1 MQHMPKKI
9 DMRILSLVFP
19 LLLIQVGL
27 AQVQSRDL
35 GKSYYHFSLAKLHVL
50 NKEYSDAIAEFE
62 KAIALNGES
71 TELRI
76 EFAGSLVRA
85 GEISRA
91 VQEGEK
97 AVELDPQSIEAHF
110 FLGQMYNG
118 YQSGG
123 QGSLA
128 RKAVTE
134 FERVV
139 ELEPD
144 HHEALYYL
152 GRAYLERED
161 HSKAAQAFKRLTNL
175 RPGLVEGHFLHAT
188 ALSEVGQVDKAIRVL
203 EKSLMIRADQAG
215 SLNMLASLYE
225 QKERYDEAVET
236 YRQALRS
243 APNPKSQLQLGTLLT
258 RRGRYP
264 EAVSLLREA
273 VARYPQNVEMRVEL
287 GKALKEQRKFSEAAE
302 VFLAVLKDDP
312 DEMEAKFE
320 LARALVGLG
329 QRQKAA
335 KRFEDLIA
343 LAELTGP
350 ARFADLFKTHLG
362 LLYQDMRQFE
372 KAVRLFR
379 QVDEANT
386 DDPDSRRRLIYAL
399 KDAGHVDEANRLTKD
414 LMARYPDNAFVV
426 MTRAQML
433 SFAGRVEAGVELLRE
448 NLNPER
454 DFELLYLT
462 VSQLYMDHK
471 KYGDAEKV
479 VKEGLAQK
487 RESEAIHFQ
496 LAAIYER
503 QEKVQDAEAEF
514 KKILQA
520 NPEHAGVLNYL
531 GYMFADRGIRL
542 QEARDYIARAL
553 EVDPYNGAYLD
564 SLGWVYFK
572 LNQLDLAE
580 TNLKKAAELTDDP
593 TIYDH
598 LGDLYIEL
606 GQYQKAR
613 QYYEQAVSIASDDE
627 HARVVEKLA
636 QLKERLSPRA
646 P

>member
-1 MQHMPKKI
+1 MSKKI
-9 DMRILSLVFP
+9 CRRILATVLPVF
-19 LLLIQVGL
+19 LIQVSL
-27 AQVQSRDL
+27 AQVQSSDL

-50 NKEYSDAIAEFE
+50 KKEFSDAIGEFE

-91 VQEGEK
+91 VQEGQK
-97 AVELDPQSIEAHF
+97 AVELDPQSTDAHF
-110 FLGQMYNG
+110 FLGQMYSG
-118 YQSGG
+118 YQGEG
-123 QGSLA
+123 QGGLA
-128 RKAVTE
+128 QKAVAE

-144 HHEALYYL
+144 HHDALNYL
-152 GRAYLERED
+152 GRLYLGQKE
-161 HSKAAQAFKRLTNL
+161 HSKAAQAFKRLTSL
-175 RPGLVEGHFLHAT
+175 RPGLAQGHFLRAT
-188 ALSEVGQVDKAIRVL
+188 ALVELGEVDEAIQVL
-203 EKSLMIRADQAG
+203 ERSLELRMDQAD
-215 SLNMLASLYE
+215 SLSMLVRLYE
-225 QKERYDEAVET
+225 RKERFDEAVET
-236 YRQALRS
+236 YRRALGS
-243 APNPKSQLQLGTLLT
+243 EPNPKMQLQLGTLLM
-258 RRGRYP
+258 RLGRYS
-264 EAVSLLREA
+264 EAVSLLREGA
-273 VARYPQNVEMRVEL
+273 ARYPQNVEVRVEL
-287 GKALKEQRKFSEAAE
+287 GKALKAERKFSEAAE
-302 VFLAVLKDDP
+302 VFLEVLKDNP
-312 DEMEAKFE
+312 DQMEAKFE

-343 LAELTGP
+343 VESPGS
-350 ARFADLFKTHLG
+350 ARFADLFRTHLG

-372 KAVRLFR
+372 KAVELFR
-379 QVDEANT
+379 QVDEANA

-399 KDAGHVDEANRLTKD
+399 KDAGHIDEADRLTKD
-414 LMARYPDNAFVV
+414 LIARYPDNAFVI

-433 SFAGRVEAGVELLRE
+433 SFSGRVEDGVELLRE

-471 KYGDAEKV
+471 KYSDAEKA
-479 VKEGLAQK
+479 VKEGLARK
-487 RESEAIHFQ
+487 RESEAIQFQ

-613 QYYEQAVSIASDDE
+613 QYYEQAVSLSSDEE

-636 QLKERLSPRA
+636 QLKERLSP
-646 P
+646 

>member
-1 MQHMPKKI
+1 MAKKI
-9 DMRILSLVFP
+9 YMRILAVILP
-19 LLLIQVGL
+19 ALLIQVGL
-27 AQVQSRDL
+27 AQALSRDL
-35 GKSYYHFSLAKLHVL
+35 GNSYYHFSLAKLHVL
-50 NKEYSDAIAEFE
+50 NKEYGDAIAEFE
-62 KAIALNGES
+62 KAIALDGES

-91 VQEGEK
+91 VQEGQK
-97 AVELDPQSIEAHF
+97 AVELDPQSSEAHF
-110 FLGQMYNG
+110 FLGQMYYV
-118 YQSGG
+118 YQGGG

-128 RKAVTE
+128 QKAVAE

-144 HHEALYYL
+144 HDEALYYL
-152 GRAYLERED
+152 GKIYLEQQD
-161 HSKAAQAFKRLTNL
+161 YSKAAQVFERLTDI
-175 RPGLVEGHFLHAT
+175 RPGLVEGHFLRAT
-188 ALSEVGQVDKAIRVL
+188 ALVAVRKVDEAIHVL
-203 EKSLMIRADQAG
+203 EKSLRIRADQAD

-225 QKERYDEAVET
+225 QKERFDEAVET
-236 YRQALRS
+236 YRQALRNK
-243 APNPKSQLQLGTLLT
+243 PNPKSQFQLGTLLI
-258 RRGRYP
+258 RLGRYP

-273 VARYPQNVEMRVEL
+273 AARYPQNVEVRVEL

-302 VFLAVLKDDP
+302 VFLTVLKDDV
-312 DEMEAKFE
+312 DHMEAKYE
-320 LARALVGLG
+320 LARTLGGLG
-329 QRQKAA
+329 QRKKAA

-343 LAELTGP
+343 LVESNGTD
-350 ARFADLFKTHLG
+350 RFVDLFKTHLG

-372 KAVRLFR
+372 KAVQLFR

-399 KDAGHVDEANRLTKD
+399 KDAGHIEEANRLTKD
-414 LMARYPDNAFVV
+414 LLARYPDNAFVV

-433 SFAGRVEAGVELLRE
+433 SFAGQVEAGVELLRE

-471 KYGDAEKV
+471 KYGDAEEV

-487 RESEAIHFQ
+487 RESQAIQFQ

-514 KKILQA
+514 QKILRA
-520 NPEHAGVLNYL
+520 NPEHAGVLNYM

-542 QEARDYIARAL
+542 QEARDYITRAV

-572 LNQLDLAE
+572 LKQLDLAE

-598 LGDLYIEL
+598 LGDLYLEL

-613 QYYEQAVSIASDDE
+613 QYYEQAVAIAADDE

-636 QLKERLSPRA
+636 QLKERLSP
-646 P
+646 